1 MQPCNPVAFFCPRRR
16 QMRKSALESGVKI
29 LLFDGW
35 GTRHRPRGIYFKY
48 THIHCTYN
56 ILQGTKGGEFLALKH
71 ESRILGYSSNPV
83 CCFSMT
89 EQVRLC
95 AVWPM
100 ENMLGTSLNHI
111 HGWMNDQYML
121 LVCFREKMPATMDES
136 NGVQVRARSETC
148 AS

>member
-1 MQPCNPVAFFCPRRR
+1 
-16 QMRKSALESGVKI
+16 MRKSALESGVKI

-100 ENMLGTSLNHI
+100 ENWLGSSFNHLQDWTTTRESYPRALEQGPLEGGRQGSL
-111 HGWMNDQYML
+111 L
-121 LVCFREKMPATMDES
+121 
-136 NGVQVRARSETC
+136 ARRPKDIVAFGRRRSRGFGI
-148 AS
+148 